1 MTNIVVWSA
10 FSTSAETVAAR
21 FPDDRVLAIGDE
33 KGLAAAVDAE
43 VAFSGNNPRRVR
55 QLLDATPKLRWY
67 HTVSA
72 GVENMPLP
80 ELAQRGIVLTNNS
93 GSYDIQIAEHLMAF
107 VFAASRQLHRYRD
120 SQRAREWKEQ
130 PHQELRDA
138 TMVVY
143 GMGSIGGEIARLA
156 SAIGM
161 RVIGVRRKGGSRAS
175 GVDRVVAAE
184 QLAEVVGEA
193 DYLAIAA
200 PLTPATRGAVSRE
213 VISRMRP
220 TAWIMN
226 IARGGIVDEP
236 AMIEALQ
243 AKRIGGAA
251 LDVFT
256 TEPLPKDSPLWMLD
270 NVGVE
275 EPSRRARAYV
285 PRALCDA
292 GRPRDDA
299 DSDLRID
306 GGDDLHA
313 PRYLRPGRRGDRARA
328 VLRELRAGR
337 RDLGRDADLRAASAS
352 LLRIRRGRARPRVR
366 LAHEGHHRQHTEQSD
381 RPCVHPGRARND
393 RAALPRARRHRG
405 HRRDLRAHPLRR

>member
-10 FSTSAETVAAR
+10 FRTSADAVSAQ
-21 FPDDRVLAIGDE
+21 FPDDRVIGIADE
-33 KGLAAAVDAE
+33 KGLGAAADAE

-55 QLLDATPKLRWY
+55 QLLDATPRLRWY

-193 DYLAIAA
+193 DYLAICA
-200 PLTPATRGAVSRE
+200 PLTPATRGAVSRA
-213 VISRMRP
+213 VIARMKP
-220 TAWIMN
+220 TAWIVN
-226 IARGGIVDEP
+226 IARGAIADE
-236 AMIEALQ
+236 
-243 AKRIGGAA
+243 AA
-251 LDVFT
+251 L
-256 TEPLPKDSPLWMLD
+256 LD
-270 NVGVE
+270 
-275 EPSRRARAYV
+275 A
-285 PRALCDA
+285 
-292 GRPRDDA
+292 
-299 DSDLRID
+299 
-306 GGDDLHA
+306 
-313 PRYLRPGRRGDRARA
+313 
-328 VLRELRAGR
+328 LRAGR
-337 RDLGRDADLRAASAS
+337 LGGAAIDAFTEEPLPPDSPWWSLENVIVTPHASNS
-352 LLRIRRGRARPRVR
+352 SPRLKER
-366 LAHEGHHRQHTEQSD
+366 TLALFLE
-381 RPCVHPGRARND
+381 N
-393 RAALPRARRHRG
+393 
-405 HRRDLRAHPLRR
+405 LRRYT

>member
-10 FSTSAETVAAR
+10 FRTSADAVSAQ
-21 FPDDRVLAIGDE
+21 FPDDRVIGIADE
-33 KGLAAAVDAE
+33 KGLGAAADAE

-120 SQRAREWKEQ
+120 NQRASVWKEQ
-130 PHQELRDA
+130 QHQELRDA
-138 TMVVY
+138 TIVVY

-161 RVIGVRRKGGSRAS
+161 RVIGVRRKS
-175 GVDRVVAAE
+175 GPPEPGIKVDRVVAPDR
-184 QLAEVVGEA
+184 LAEVVAEA

-200 PLTPATRGAVSRE
+200 PLTSATRGAISRE
-213 VISRMRP
+213 VISRMKP

-226 IARGGIVDEP
+226 IGRGAIIDES
-236 AMIEALQ
+236 AMIDALQ
-243 AKRIGGAA
+243 EKRIAGAA

-256 TEPLPKDSPLWMLD
+256 TE
-270 NVGVE
+270 
-275 EPSRRARAYV
+275 
-285 PRALCDA
+285 
-292 GRPRDDA
+292 
-299 DSDLRID
+299 
-306 GGDDLHA
+306 
-313 PRYLRPGRRGDRARA
+313 
-328 VLRELRAGR
+328 
-337 RDLGRDADLRAASAS
+337 
-352 LLRIRRGRARPRVR
+352 
-366 LAHEGHHRQHTEQSD
+366 
-381 RPCVHPGRARND
+381 
-393 RAALPRARRHRG
+393 
-405 HRRDLRAHPLRR
+405 

>member
-1 MTNIVVWSA
+1 VTNIVVWSA

-93 GSYDIQIAEHLMAF
+93 GSYDIQIAEHLLAF

-120 SQRAREWKEQ
+120 SQRVSEWKEQ
-130 PHQELRDA
+130 RHQELRDA
-138 TMVVY
+138 TIVVY

-156 SAIGM
+156 SAVGM
-161 RVIGVRRKGGSRAS
+161 RVIGVRRTAGPS
-175 GVDRVVAAE
+175 GQGVARVVAADG
-184 QLAEVVGEA
+184 LADVVGEA

-200 PLTPATRGAVSRE
+200 PLTPATRGSISRE
-213 VISRMRP
+213 VISRMKP
-220 TAWIMN
+220 TAWILN
-226 IARGGIVDEP
+226 IARGAIVDEP

-256 TEPLPKDSPLWMLD
+256 TEPLPKESPLWTLE
-270 NVGVE
+270 NVIVTPHHSG
-275 EPSRRARAYV
+275 SS
-285 PRALCDA
+285 PRA
-292 GRPRDDA
+292 GERT
-299 DSDLRID
+299 
-306 GGDDLHA
+306 
-313 PRYLRPGRRGDRARA
+313 
-328 VLRELRAGR
+328 
-337 RDLGRDADLRAASAS
+337 
-352 LLRIRRGRARPRVR
+352 
-366 LAHEGHHRQHTEQSD
+366 LALFAE
-381 RPCVHPGRARND
+381 N
-393 RAALPRARRHRG
+393 
-405 HRRDLRAHPLRR
+405 LRRYKSGEPLINRVDFEAGY